1 MFVWLVVSWFNRL
14 FPGQI
19 DFAAALWDNTAQRLQ
34 YKCKRHFS
42 LVPSESAAE
51 YAEKRIDTITE
62 PHKYK

>member
-19 DFAAALWDNTAQRLQ
+19 DFVAALWDNTSQRLQ
-34 YKCKRHFS
+34 YKCKSHFS
-42 LVPSESAAE
+42 LVPSESAVE